1 VSWRKHHLLS
11 RVASN
16 FVNVVG
22 EKPSSTSTAIL
33 LGKITFKTDRVA
45 GAEFIFILD
54 ANVTGTRVVSWLV
67 GVDSLLVQYVTA

>member
-22 EKPSSTSTAIL
+22 EKLSSTSTAIL
-33 LGKITFKTDRVA
+33 FGKITLKTDRVA

-54 ANVTGTRVVSWLV
+54 VNVTGIRVVSLLA
-67 GVDSLLVQYVTA
+67 GLDSLLFQYVAA